1 MPHNSFSIQP
11 FEAKR
16 VRFNSTRSFDEVL
29 LNLRKLVGTATLQ
42 EVNKQEAG
50 GGTREH
56 VETLGEEYI
65 AAMQGLGGITREHF
79 EKVVQSRVGESGF
92 MLFHAIDHG
101 EWLPVFGMQRKVVRW
116 ILGNPLIAITMMRH
130 DITAGLFAPV
140 ELLLV
145 ENESGDGSTVMYD
158 LPSSLMTIE
167 RNPALLEA
175 AQELDRK
182 LQTLVSRVT
191 GVAMDRTP
199 EQT

>member
-1 MPHNSFSIQP
+1 M
-11 FEAKR
+11 
-16 VRFNSTRSFDEVL
+16 
-29 LNLRKLVGTATLQ
+29 GTATLQ
-42 EVNKQEAG
+42 EVNEQEAG

-65 AAMQGLGGITREHF
+65 AAMQGLGGITREHV
-79 EKVVQSRVGESGF
+79 EQVVQSQVGESGF
-92 MLFHAIDHG
+92 MLFLEIDHG
-101 EWLPVFGMQRKVVRW
+101 EWLPVFGIQRKVVRW

-158 LPSSLMTIE
+158 LPSSLMKIE

-182 LQTLVSRVT
+182 LQMLVSRVT
-191 GVAMDRTP
+191 GVEEVSAS
-199 EQT
+199 